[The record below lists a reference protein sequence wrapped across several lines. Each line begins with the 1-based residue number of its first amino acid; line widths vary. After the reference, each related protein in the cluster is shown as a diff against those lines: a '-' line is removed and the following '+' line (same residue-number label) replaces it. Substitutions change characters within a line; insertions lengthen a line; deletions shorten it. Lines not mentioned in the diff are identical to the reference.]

1 MRRFK
6 RLFVGCAILAAIAIP
21 AAPAFA
27 DGGRYCYPAGDDMV
41 CISGGS
47 GGNPDG
53 TAGGGATVLSG
64 SVSFGDVYELTVHE
78 ALAGGGIVGGP
89 GGGTDYYAA
98 GLLCVVSDGIETCFT
113 GNGIPGPF

>member
-6 RLFVGCAILAAIAIP
+6 RLLVGCAILAAIAIP

-27 DGGRYCYPAGDDMV
+27 DGGQICYQAGDGTV

-53 TAGGGATVLSG
+53 TAGGGAWVGNG
-64 SVSFGDVYELTVHE
+64 SFTITGLGGITVHE
-78 ALAGGGIVGGP
+78 VYAGGGIVGGP
-89 GGGTDYYAA
+89 GGGTDGYA
-98 GLLCVVSDGIETCFT
+98 GLFCYPFNGVETCFT
-113 GNGIPGPF
+113 GNGIPAPN